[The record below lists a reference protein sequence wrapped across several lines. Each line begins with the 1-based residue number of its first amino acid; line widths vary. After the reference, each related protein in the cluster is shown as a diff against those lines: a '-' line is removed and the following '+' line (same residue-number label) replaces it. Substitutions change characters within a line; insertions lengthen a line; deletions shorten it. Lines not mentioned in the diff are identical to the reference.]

1 MKLKLFFVFV
11 FTSFQL
17 FADGGSNYSIFG
29 TGDINKS
36 SGPSYEALGGTSIA
50 MPMESAI
57 NTNNPA
63 MWSFNTTTRF
73 QVGYKFNQY
82 LVSDANSS
90 INQNNGRIDGF
101 HILFSIDTALGLSS
115 GLGLFSNSTQNYYIS
130 TPMNYSIDSIAASGK
145 TIFQGT
151 GGISNMYLGLA
162 IKPLSFLSVGIQGK
176 AYFGVSDDLVRS
188 IFNENYTFES
198 LSRQNRSFKG
208 GSARLGLSL
217 SFEDWKLGAY
227 YETSPQMTANNTTTY
242 YSSLNKDTIFTNSN
256 NFAIPSSL
264 GLGLSYLT
272 GKFLIG
278 FDYKAQNFTGFNFK
292 KLNNVEYTNGNNI
305 SIGVMRYGSTLA
317 GSPLLDKISYKF
329 GAGYNKLYYK
339 VNGIDITE
347 MYGSLG
353 ASIPLPGSG
362 VIDFSLTLG
371 KRGTT
376 SDGLIQELF
385 TKFGICV
392 SIGDVWFKPFKRN
405 LE

>member
-1 MKLKLFFVFV
+1 MKFKLFFVFV

-29 TGDINKS
+29 IGDINKS

-305 SIGVMRYGSTLA
+305 SIGVMRYSSTLA